1 MAKKVKYSQKQID
14 QLFGSFSK
22 LKVLVIGDVMLDH
35 YMIGNVSRISPEA
48 PVPVVNITD
57 KQFRLGGAANVLANL
72 QAMGAEPI
80 ICSVVGDDIYGSIF
94 INLLEKNGLVSEG
107 LIQLDDRKTTVK
119 TRVIGN
125 NHQLIRIDEEQDDMI
140 DQGASNLVFNRI
152 REIIVERKIDV
163 IIFEDYDKGLL
174 SESLIKKTIALAKT
188 HRIPSAVDPKKRNFM
203 AYKGCTL
210 FKPNLKELREGLKI
224 EINPKSSDNIKESAS
239 KAMGFLKCDNLL
251 LTLSENGVYLTNNQQ
266 DIHIPAHIRNIAD
279 VSGAGDTVI
288 SIASLCLAVNTKM
301 ELLAELSNM
310 AGGLV
315 CEKVGVVPI
324 DKEHLRAEAV
334 KLLCN

>member
-14 QLFGSFSK
+14 QLFSSFSK

-35 YMIGNVSRISPEA
+35 YMIGSVTRISPEA
-48 PVPVVNITD
+48 PVPVVNIAE

-72 QAMGAEPI
+72 QAMGAQPI

-94 INLLEKNGLVSEG
+94 IDLLEKNELVSEG

-140 DQGASNLVFNRI
+140 DLGASNMMFNRI
-152 REIIVERKIDV
+152 REIITERKIDV

-174 SESLIKKTIALAKT
+174 SESLIKKTIALANAKN
-188 HRIPSAVDPKKRNFM
+188 IPSAVDPKKRNFM

-224 EINPKSSDNIKESAS
+224 EINPKSKENIKESAL
-239 KAMGFLKCDNLL
+239 KALNLLKCDNLL
-251 LTLSENGVYLTNNQQ
+251 LTLSENGVYLKNTLQ
-266 DIHIPAHIRNIAD
+266 DIHIPAHLRNIAD

-288 SIASLCLAVNTKM
+288 SIASLCLAANTKM

-315 CEKVGVVPI
+315 CEKVGVVPV
-324 DKEHLRAEAV
+324 DKEHLRTEAV

>member
-14 QLFGSFSK
+14 QLFSSFSK

-35 YMIGNVSRISPEA
+35 YMIGSVTRISPEA
-48 PVPVVNITD
+48 PVPVVNIAE

-72 QAMGAEPI
+72 QAMGAQPI

-94 INLLEKNGLVSEG
+94 IDLLEKNELVSEG

-140 DQGASNLVFNRI
+140 DLGASNMMFNRI
-152 REIIVERKIDV
+152 KEIITERKIDV

-174 SESLIKKTIALAKT
+174 SESLIKKTIALANAKN
-188 HRIPSAVDPKKRNFM
+188 IPSAVDPKKRNFM

-224 EINPKSSDNIKESAS
+224 EINPKSKENIKESAL
-239 KAMGFLKCDNLL
+239 KALNLLKCDNLL
-251 LTLSENGVYLTNNQQ
+251 LTLSENGVYLKNTLQ
-266 DIHIPAHIRNIAD
+266 DIHIPAHLRNIAD

-288 SIASLCLAVNTKM
+288 SIASLCLAANTKM

-315 CEKVGVVPI
+315 CEKVGVVPV
-324 DKEHLRAEAV
+324 DKEHLRTEAV